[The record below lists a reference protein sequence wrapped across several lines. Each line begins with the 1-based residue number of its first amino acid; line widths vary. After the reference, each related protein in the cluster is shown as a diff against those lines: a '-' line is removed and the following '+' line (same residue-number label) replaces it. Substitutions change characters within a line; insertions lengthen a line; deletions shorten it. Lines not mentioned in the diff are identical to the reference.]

1 MIVII
6 LGILLHLTRK
16 QVENWKNDLTLGDHA
31 LSVTSNNYRAFDL
44 KGNYF
49 LAQGNYDSAKEN
61 YSNSLTICKVST
73 FPRMQIGWILL
84 QQARYVEA
92 IKYFGE
98 VLDKDSTN
106 VMANSNCAAA
116 MSMLKDFR
124 NARSFYLRAL
134 DKNPA
139 YVPALYNL
147 GLDYEELQDYS
158 SAEYYFSRVLR
169 YKPGHFAAISQLD
182 KCKMLASKLRK

>member
-1 MIVII
+1 
-6 LGILLHLTRK
+6 
-16 QVENWKNDLTLGDHA
+16 
-31 LSVTSNNYRAFDL
+31 
-44 KGNYF
+44 
-49 LAQGNYDSAKEN
+49 
-61 YSNSLTICKVST
+61 
-73 FPRMQIGWILL
+73 
-84 QQARYVEA
+84 
-92 IKYFGE
+92 
-98 VLDKDSTN
+98 
-106 VMANSNCAAA
+106 MANSNCAAA